1 VSNTV
6 RDDKRRMA
14 EAGREEDEAAPDDT
28 TEDKA

>member
-14 EAGREEDEAAPDDT
+14 EAGREDETPAADDS